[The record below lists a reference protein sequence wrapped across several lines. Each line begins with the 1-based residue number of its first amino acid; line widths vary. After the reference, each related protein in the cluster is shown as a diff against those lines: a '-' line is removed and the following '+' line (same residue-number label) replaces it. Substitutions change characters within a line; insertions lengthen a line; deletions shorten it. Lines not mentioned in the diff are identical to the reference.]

1 MEKKIIKQHQK
12 GQKHAGKTDW
22 SRVILNQGKKSVDDE
37 ENPELVA
44 KKIFQRANKSQ

>member
-22 SRVILNQGKKSVDDE
+22 SKVIRNQDQTVEDS
-37 ENPELVA
+37 ENPELVG
-44 KKIFQRANKSQ
+44 KKIFQKASQS